1 MRNGM
6 QRSARMGSGSRR
18 SFELARQR
26 RTLRAGVNALYRRF
40 KAAGDSADG
49 ASGIGLNGSLRAGGL
64 VEILLRM
71 RVKDKHV
78 LDLGA
83 GDGRVLLA
91 ALLAGAGKA
100 SGYELPANWPHEYVF
115 QAVCQGQRV
124 PTEVHPRAA
133 RRRWLPRHSPTKR
146 RTVPDHADLP

>member
-1 MRNGM
+1 
-6 QRSARMGSGSRR
+6 MGSGSRR

-64 VEILLRM
+64 VDILLRM
-71 RVKDKHV
+71 RVKDMHV

-100 SGYELPANWPHEYVF
+100 SGYELV
-115 QAVCQGQRV
+115 
-124 PTEVHPRAA
+124 
-133 RRRWLPRHSPTKR
+133 RHSPHKSDIVFHRYTRRIQTCRRLSWTAQGTLRSR
-146 RTVPDHADLP
+146 RTGPCSACWW